1 MSKKNQAIVERV
13 LKNFAEKQVNLSSES
28 ARDIISR
35 AIIKALDIDEDTE
48 RRSKIREDWMRA
60 MEKKRKSMEK
70 KLKKR

>member
-70 KLKKR
+70 KSKKR